1 MMPESP
7 EQHAH
12 PSLKFLALYANGDLP
27 LLKQWQVKHHIW
39 GCSRCDEEV
48 SQLQSALAELRKEAS
63 TSTLTAFEAVVDWSR
78 LEREM
83 LGNIAVGVAA
93 ARCIDHVGS
102 RRWLSRGALLSAGL
116 AVVFMAGWFT
126 HIPPEQNRHLIAS
139 LRRIVGL
146 SEAQTSVPIVQ
157 TTQEG
162 IAVRV
167 QGATFT
173 LMHPPSAVV
182 SLSGNS
188 AMTARYVDE
197 HTGQV
202 TITKVYGE

>member
-1 MMPESP
+1 MPEST
-7 EQHAH
+7 ELHSH
-12 PSLKFLALYANGDLP
+12 PSPKFLALYANGDLP
-27 LLKQWQVKHHIW
+27 LLKQWQVRHHIW
-39 GCSRCDEEV
+39 GCTRCDEEV
-48 SQLQSALAELRKEAS
+48 SHLQAALVELRREAS

-93 ARCIDHVGS
+93 ARCIENVGTH
-102 RRWLSRGALLSAGL
+102 RWFSRGALVAGIL
-116 AVVFMAGWFT
+116 ALVFMAGWFT
-126 HIPPEQNRHLIAS
+126 HIPPEQNRHLVSA

-146 SEAQTSVPIVQ
+146 PDPQSGTPLVQ

-162 IAVRV
+162 IAVRT
-167 QGATFT
+167 QGATLT
-173 LMHPPSAVV
+173 LLHPRSAVV

-188 AMTARYVDE
+188 AVTARYVDE
-197 HTGQV
+197 RTGQM